1 LILRSAAVASML
13 VIALGLTA
21 VVVWDFAA
29 ATALVVE
36 DGPVEWLQVALC
48 AAAAVLNIHAAARR
62 PRRRTV
68 LDLLVVA
75 GLLGIIIGEVDLDKR
90 IFGVKVIST
99 KFMVDGRI
107 PPALRVLGSAI
118 VIGVPAAIAVYALR
132 RIRELWS
139 AGIDALGHTHGQVL
153 LAAVLLFGTV
163 DLVEGL
169 LNHVLGFPRF
179 FAEETL
185 ELIATAWFFIAA
197 LGRWGARDAGRE

>member
-48 AAAAVLNIHAAARR
+48 AAAAVLAA
-62 PRRRTV
+62 
-68 LDLLVVA
+68 
-75 GLLGIIIGEVDLDKR
+75 LLGIIIGEVDLDKR

-139 AGIDALGHTHGQVL
+139 AGIDALGHAHGQVL